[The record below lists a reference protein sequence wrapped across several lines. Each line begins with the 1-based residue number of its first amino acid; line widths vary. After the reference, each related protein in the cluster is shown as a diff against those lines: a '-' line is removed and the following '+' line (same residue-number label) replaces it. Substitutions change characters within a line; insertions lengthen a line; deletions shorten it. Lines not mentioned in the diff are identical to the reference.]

1 MMMNQGRPPVSHSV
15 STSTDKMAVLSC
27 TVDSPQKKLE
37 NARAQK
43 VTNFKLGISGKQT

>member
-1 MMMNQGRPPVSHSV
+1 MQEANNLNNSGLARPPANG
-15 STSTDKMAVLSC
+15 DVLRA

-43 VTNFKLGISGKQT
+43 VTNFKLGLSGI